1 MKQNEL
7 FGLLDEQKQ
16 VRMIDTDRNVLS
28 EYAES
33 LDGWTVAKIA

>member
-7 FGLLDEQKQ
+7 FGLLDEQNQ
-16 VRMIDTDRNVLS
+16 VRMIDTDKNVLS

-33 LDGWTVAKIA
+33 LNWTVAKIA